1 MAILHCNLI
10 TAFSCRV
17 DGRKNIVTINGN
29 RFNGGFVIETMP
41 TTMVVEFREPCRW
54 LDITM
59 ENIGYTGEL
68 KAEGLGVNI
77 ANIMPLLPKLN
88 KFTYRLNLP
97 EQVKGKIT
105 FTATGG
111 KGKLTIF
118 NVSGFEEVK

>member
-1 MAILHCNLI
+1 MPIIKTNLI

-17 DGRKNIVTINGN
+17 DGKKNIVVINSN
-29 RFNGGFVIETMP
+29 RFNGGFVIETKP
-41 TTMVVEFREPCRW
+41 TTMVVEFREPVAW
-54 LDITM
+54 LDITC

-77 ANIMPLLPKLN
+77 ANIMPLLPKLSN
-88 KFTYRLNLP
+88 FTYRLNLP

-111 KGKLTIF
+111 KGKLTIL